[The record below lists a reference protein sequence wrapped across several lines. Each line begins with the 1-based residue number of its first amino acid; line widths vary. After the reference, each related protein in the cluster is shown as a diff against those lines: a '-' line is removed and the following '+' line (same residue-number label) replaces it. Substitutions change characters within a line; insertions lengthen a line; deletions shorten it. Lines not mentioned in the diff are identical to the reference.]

1 MAVQSNDKQLDELLK
16 NVENGKVQL
25 PDFQRSWVWDDMQI
39 RKLIESITSGYPM
52 GAAMFLANGGDNIR
66 FKSRPFESIVL
77 DSDIVPEWLVLD
89 GQQRL
94 TTLYQVFKSPN
105 AAITRLP
112 TKRDAT
118 IRRYYYLD
126 MEGCLNPEVDRLD
139 AIISVSES
147 KQITSD
153 IGRNVILDL
162 STSDKEFENKM
173 FPLNIVFSS
182 SDVMDWMMGFLS
194 YYNNDTAIMS
204 LYKQFFDNVLKP
216 VQDYKLPVIQLDK
229 DTPKEAVCQIFE
241 NVNTGGVPLTVFE
254 LITATFAADNYELRK
269 DWDSIKKTWSKKS
282 NGELL
287 KDISGANYL
296 AAMTLLAS
304 YNRKMTSGKDDLAV
318 SCKKRDILKLTLDD
332 YKLHHDALVQGF
344 ACAADFLVHQG
355 IYRSWDVPYSTQLI
369 PLAAIYAY
377 DNEHKKLLHLGQ
389 NKELLA
395 RWYWCGVFGELYG
408 SANEARFALDIQGM
422 FRWMDGGDVP
432 ETVARSSFQPTRLIS
447 MYTRNSAAY
456 KGVMALILQDSPLD
470 FMTGSRMDI
479 ASYIDEDADIHH
491 IFPQAYCER
500 VGLPKTK
507 WNSVIN
513 KTPIYASSNRSIGGH
528 APSAYVKTMFGK
540 GLSEDLVKNA
550 IESHKVNYDY
560 LVADDFDAYFI
571 ERAKQLLNRIEKAT
585 GKAIS
590 GRDSEETINEY
601 GQSLLD
607 NQTENPSADSDFN
620 EEILSE
626 RVIYSVLD
634 IRLKD
639 EQECQHILDSES
651 FEEYVRVLANRNPYL
666 VQYGFK
672 KYQYKFLIDLLKAS
686 EAARL
691 NWESFLES
699 DGTTFEEYKKA
710 HYSECM
716 ILYDETYNDVKLPEE
731 DAVED
736 TGTPLSDDEIHQR
749 LSLLRELPELLGWEP
764 FMTILNE

>member
-1 MAVQSNDKQLDELLK
+1 
-16 NVENGKVQL
+16 
-25 PDFQRSWVWDDMQI
+25 
-39 RKLIESITSGYPM
+39 
-52 GAAMFLANGGDNIR
+52 
-66 FKSRPFESIVL
+66 
-77 DSDIVPEWLVLD
+77 
-89 GQQRL
+89 
-94 TTLYQVFKSPN
+94 
-105 AAITRLP
+105 
-112 TKRDAT
+112 
-118 IRRYYYLD
+118 
-126 MEGCLNPEVDRLD
+126 
-139 AIISVSES
+139 
-147 KQITSD
+147 
-153 IGRNVILDL
+153 VILDL

-269 DWDSIKKTWSKKS
+269 DWDSIKKSWSKKS

-408 SANEARFALDIQGM
+408 SANEARFALDIQGI

-470 FMTGSRMDI
+470 FMTGNRMDI
-479 ASYIDEDADIHH
+479 ASYIDEEADIHH

-540 GLSEDLVKNA
+540 GLSEDLVKKA
-550 IESHKVNYDY
+550 VESHKVNYDY
-560 LVADDFDAYFI
+560 LVEDNFDAYFI
-571 ERAKQLLNRIEKAT
+571 DRAKQLLNRIEKAT

-607 NQTENPSADSDFN
+607 NQTESPSADSDLN
-620 EEILSE
+620 EEMMSE
-626 RVIYSVLD
+626 RVIYSVSD
-634 IRLKD
+634 IRLKDD

-651 FEEYVRVLANRNPYL
+651 FEEYVRVLANRNPHL
-666 VQYGFK
+666 VQFGFK
-672 KYQYKFLIDLLKAS
+672 EYKYRFLIDLLKAS

-716 ILYDETYNDVKLPEE
+716 MLYDETYNDVKLPEE
-731 DAVED
+731 DSIED

-749 LSLLRELPELLGWEP
+749 ISILRELPELLGWEP
-764 FMTILNE
+764 FMAILNEEC